1 MNNAILKQLV
11 INTLFWTGIVGII
24 LAIFSSQYT
33 HIYFFLGLVVF
44 NLILLTALKLLAPQV
59 LAPPNQN
66 TVGFKVQPL
75 DYPKVMD
82 ESQKNYV
89 PEFIEF
95 DVAKNNGLVFQGRF
109 ERKTME
115 KLRDLINNA
124 LNTK

>member
-33 HIYFFLGLVVF
+33 LIYFFLGLVVF